1 MRKWAEDILS
11 PNETTEASKA
21 MEQESVVFRNQYNVA
36 ESTLSA
42 LLPNTFPLSS
52 KKAESEFSIVILGSF
67 SQTLLQTFCLN
78 FVMFS

>member
-21 MEQESVVFRNQYNVA
+21 MEQESMVFRNQYNVA

-42 LLPNTFPLSS
+42 LLSNTFPLFPLKRQNLSS
-52 KKAESEFSIVILGSF
+52 L
-67 SQTLLQTFCLN
+67 
-78 FVMFS
+78 